1 MFNSGLFS
9 VLTRKLLRQNKLK
22 EKSEHFVRLKR
33 KHPAEG
39 LYQYGTLFKKKEK
52 KKPKKDI
59 ALQIIKVF

>member
-9 VLTRKLLRQNKLK
+9 VLTRKILRQNKLK
-22 EKSEHFVRLKR
+22 EKIRAFSEVKK

-39 LYQYGTLFKKKEK
+39 LYQYGTMFKKKEK